1 MVRSNFITSQG
12 IVGKKYKRER
22 NEQIEKDVLSAIRSI
37 LLWNE
42 RPRPFWVM
50 KVMSS
55 ADFRHEKYLSGF

>member
-37 LLWNE
+37 LL
-42 RPRPFWVM
+42 
-50 KVMSS
+50 
-55 ADFRHEKYLSGF
+55 